1 MDKSESKMSISLFD
15 DIIFLLFAFWLIVDS
30 LNGFLLRNGSPVSV
44 SQIYKLLV
52 ALIVLVRCCNCI
64 SIIQFVLFSIAYL
77 SIYIVNLICLDEKID
92 SSVILLSKLL
102 TTIIFFIYFI
112 QIRNTNAIYFK
123 KEAYLVLTTSF
134 VVFAINLILGCLG
147 WGFRSYGGSEGF
159 GSRGFFYAINEL
171 TGVLIVLFPWAFY
184 YVKTNHSFKLY
195 LLFSAILLF
204 FSYILSTKSGIV
216 ATLSSCLFIA
226 YLYGNKIEKRIV
238 ISVSILLILGA
249 FTIIQIIINSDLPLV
264 QRILYFIDNNGVIN
278 AITSNR
284 LLFWAEEKAEFYNA
298 SIFSQ
303 LLGIGGGRTVEMD
316 PFDALLNCG
325 FVGLVF
331 LLCMYVLLLLR
342 PTFNRYAYCRYNK
355 VILVSNFF
363 LILMSIGGGH
373 IMFSS
378 MAGMLIALSNALL
391 IVNRKEIVM
400 KRMLRLFIAKKI
412 ILLKEQAQ

>member
-134 VVFAINLILGCLG
+134 VVFAINLTLGCLG

-171 TGVLIVLFPWAFY
+171 TGVLIVLIPWAFY
-184 YVKTNHSFKLY
+184 YVKTNYSFKLY
-195 LLFSAILLF
+195 LLFSAILFF
-204 FSYILSTKSGIV
+204 FSYTLSTKSGIV
-216 ATLSSCLFIA
+216 ATLLSCLLIA

-238 ISVSILLILGA
+238 LFAFILLILGA

-264 QRILYFIDNNGVIN
+264 RRI
-278 AITSNR
+278 S
-284 LLFWAEEKAEFYNA
+284 
-298 SIFSQ
+298 
-303 LLGIGGGRTVEMD
+303 
-316 PFDALLNCG
+316 
-325 FVGLVF
+325 
-331 LLCMYVLLLLR
+331 
-342 PTFNRYAYCRYNK
+342 
-355 VILVSNFF
+355 
-363 LILMSIGGGH
+363 
-373 IMFSS
+373 
-378 MAGMLIALSNALL
+378 
-391 IVNRKEIVM
+391 
-400 KRMLRLFIAKKI
+400 
-412 ILLKEQAQ
+412 